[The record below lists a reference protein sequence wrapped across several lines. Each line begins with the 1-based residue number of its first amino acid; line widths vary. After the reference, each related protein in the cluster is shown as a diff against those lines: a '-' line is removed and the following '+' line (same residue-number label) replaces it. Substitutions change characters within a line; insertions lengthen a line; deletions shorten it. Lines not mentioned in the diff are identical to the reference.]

1 LEVGISGA
9 LDMQLETTRFGNVE
23 IDDNRVITFPSG
35 MLGFSSYTK
44 FVLLQPDE
52 QGVFFWLQST
62 ETPDL
67 AFVVTDPALWIPDYK
82 ANIRREQMEDLG
94 LTEIGDA
101 QVLVV
106 VNKREDVLSANLQ
119 GPLVVNVTGR
129 AGMQLVLADKKWS
142 TRYELL
148 RVAEAP
154 EAISA

>member
-1 LEVGISGA
+1 
-9 LDMQLETTRFGNVE
+9 MQLETTRFGTVE
-23 IDDNRVITFPSG
+23 IDEDRVINFPSG
-35 MLGFSSYTK
+35 LLGFSSYTD

-67 AFVVTDPALWIPDYK
+67 AFVVTDPALWVPDYK

-94 LTEIGDA
+94 MNEIGDA

-106 VNKREDVLSANLQ
+106 VNKRDDLLSANLQ
-119 GPLVVNVTGR
+119 GPLVVNVDGK

-142 TRYELL
+142 TRHELL
-148 RVAEAP
+148 RVTEPAQA
-154 EAISA
+154 ASA